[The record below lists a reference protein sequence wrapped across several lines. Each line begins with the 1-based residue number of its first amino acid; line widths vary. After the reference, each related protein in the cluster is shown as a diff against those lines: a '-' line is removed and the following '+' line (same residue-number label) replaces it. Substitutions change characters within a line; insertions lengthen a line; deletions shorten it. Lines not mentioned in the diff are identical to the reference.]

1 MPPAVAPVEGD
12 TFAADLVLQVGQ
24 QGQRKALLPV
34 RQVVA
39 VLADD
44 GRQGA
49 QVLVAGPHRSHHQHP
64 PVNVTPAAPVW
75 VSAERRMVA
84 MRAGAAHWHPIG
96 RDGEGHHNK
105 SMAPIPP
112 SRGTQGR
119 SLRSRP
125 QAQRREGGCHMP
137 TTPSQVP
144 AFREIAGVDGL
155 KVADTITSPRGNQFQ
170 AIMMGN
176 SLVLTNAAVGT
187 VVATGPGVID
197 LSVSGIIGGIGDA
210 LVDALKTL
218 KGILSC
224 TPQQTTHIDVGPDG
238 KITGITTTNT
248 CVPN

>member
-1 MPPAVAPVEGD
+1 M
-12 TFAADLVLQVGQ
+12 
-24 QGQRKALLPV
+24 
-34 RQVVA
+34 
-39 VLADD
+39 
-44 GRQGA
+44 
-49 QVLVAGPHRSHHQHP
+49 S
-64 PVNVTPAAPVW
+64 
-75 VSAERRMVA
+75 
-84 MRAGAAHWHPIG
+84 
-96 RDGEGHHNK
+96 
-105 SMAPIPP
+105 
-112 SRGTQGR
+112 
-119 SLRSRP
+119 
-125 QAQRREGGCHMP
+125 

-155 KVADTITSPRGNQFQ
+155 KIADTITTPQGNQFQ

-224 TPQQTTHIDVGPDG
+224 TPQQTTHFDIGPNG
-238 KITGITTTNT
+238 QITGVTVTST